1 MSFACS
7 ASLDQAGALRALV
20 ASADCNSRHY
30 AEAGYLALTGS
41 QSFFPAAL
49 TAVLVIMVA
58 LIGFRLMLGLGGIR
72 VNDVPVL
79 ALKVG
84 AVLALTMQWPLF
96 EALVF
101 NLAYDA
107 PLQVAAVT
115 LHGDAGQSTK
125 PNPLNDA
132 QIAYDQL
139 QQASADI
146 SRDSGAPGASD
157 AIVRGRAAEDL
168 AHAART
174 LLMTSAGALSAA
186 LVAIGIFT
194 ALGPLFLAMLLLT
207 ATADLFLGWLRAM
220 IAAAF
225 APMLIWANTALL
237 TAMVRPDLNALQA
250 QAQNGTVDLPT
261 VDQVV
266 TIIGMFA
273 LTQIA
278 LLALGVA
285 AALGLGFTRKRGPSA
300 RPAAP
305 VQRLLSAPSQLPR
318 TEQLAEML
326 RSTSLLRSVPT
337 AATASIAR
345 NLLSNDQRS
354 ALHRPATVS
363 VSVDRTGGWRRT
375 RFRDRSAPG
384 SRRP

>member
-7 ASLDQAGALRALV
+7 TSLDQAGALRALV

-72 VNDVPVL
+72 VNDVPML
-79 ALKVG
+79 ALKIG

-96 EALVF
+96 QALVF
-101 NLAYDA
+101 DLAYEA
-107 PLQVAAVT
+107 PLQVAAAT
-115 LHGDAGQSTK
+115 LRGEAGVSSP
-125 PNPLNDA
+125 PNPLDDA
-132 QIAYDQL
+132 QAAYDQL

-146 SRDSGAPGASD
+146 GRESGIPGASD
-157 AIVRGRAAEDL
+157 TAARGRAAEDL

-194 ALGPLFLAMLLLT
+194 ALGPVFLAMLLLT

-237 TAMVRPDLNALQA
+237 TAMVRPDLVTLQA
-250 QAQNGTVDLPT
+250 QAQSGTVDLPT
-261 VDQVV
+261 IDQVV
-266 TIIGMFA
+266 TIVEIFA

-278 LLALGVA
+278 LIALGVA
-285 AALGLGFTRKRGPSA
+285 AALGLGFTRKRGASA
-300 RPAAP
+300 RPATP
-305 VQRLLSAPSQLPR
+305 VQRPLPAPSQLPR

-345 NLLSNDQRS
+345 NLLSHDQRI
-354 ALHRPATVS
+354 ALHRPATAS
-363 VSVDRTGGWRRT
+363 VSVDRTGAGRRT
-375 RFRDRSAPG
+375 RFRDRSAPV
-384 SRRP
+384 SKRP

>member
-30 AEAGYLALTGS
+30 AEAGYLALTGG

-72 VNDVPVL
+72 VNDMPVL

-84 AVLALTMQWPLF
+84 AVMALTMQWPLF
-96 EALVF
+96 QALVF
-101 NLAYDA
+101 DLAYDA
-107 PLQVAAVT
+107 PLQVAAAT
-115 LHGDAGQSTK
+115 LRGEAGGSSQ

-132 QIAYDQL
+132 QAAYDQL

-146 SRDSGAPGASD
+146 GRDSGAPGASD
-157 AIVRGRAAEDL
+157 SVVRTRAAEDL

-237 TAMVRPDLNALQA
+237 TAMVRPDLATLQA
-250 QAQNGTVDLPT
+250 QAQSGTVDLPT

-266 TIIGMFA
+266 TIVEIFG

-278 LLALGVA
+278 LIALGVA
-285 AALGLGFTRKRGPSA
+285 AALGLGFGRKRTPSA
-300 RPAAP
+300 RPATQ
-305 VQRLLSAPSQLPR
+305 VQRPQSAPSQLPR

-326 RSTSLLRSVPT
+326 RSSSLLRSVP
-337 AATASIAR
+337 AGATASIAR
-345 NLLSNDQRS
+345 TILSNDQRG
-354 ALHRPATVS
+354 ALHHPVAAPAS
-363 VSVDRTGGWRRT
+363 ADRTGASRRA
-375 RFRDRSAPG
+375 RFRDRPPSG